1 MALPH
6 ITNSAAGVN
15 KYDIVTKNIF
25 EVYFTL
31 PQGLEGTFSKDVPLL
46 TQHVTKI
53 SGLDALDKAPTTVVQ
68 KFMGTDRSYIQPKLD
83 STRAEITVEFTLN
96 LRDKTD
102 NYIYKVFKAWKNLG
116 YNIATGER
124 NLKADYTAEF
134 LKILVG
140 NPAGDVY
147 REIVFKDVMI
157 ADSIG
162 GMGEYDYES
171 ADPVAIEVKF
181 VSDWWDEINA

>member
-31 PQGLEGTFSKDVPLL
+31 PRGLEGKFGDDVPLL

-124 NLKADYTAEF
+124 NLKADYIAEF

-147 REIVFKDVMI
+147 REIVFKNVMI
-157 ADSIG
+157 GDSIG